1 MAETPLAETAE
12 RLLRL
17 LSLLT
22 VRRCWRADDLAERLR
37 VTPRTVRRD
46 VGRLRGLGY
55 QVRAVPGP
63 GGGYELGAGSA
74 LPPMML
80 DDEAAVAVAVG
91 LRIAAGEA
99 VAGTAEAAA
108 RAMAVIDR
116 VLPDRLRRR
125 AAALQSAI
133 VPLPAA
139 NPVDPDLLGLLAL
152 ACRDSERLR
161 FSYTGGD
168 GRTSKRHAVPFR
180 LVSTGRRWYLV
191 ARDLDRDDWRS
202 FRLDRIADP
211 RPTGVRSRPADPPD
225 AARFVAEGVSTR
237 GYPYQARV
245 LLRAPAQVVAELV
258 PPTVAVI
265 EATGDQECVIIT
277 GAYRLDMIAL
287 HLAGLGIPRPWRQTQ
302 DKRHGRP
309 RRGQS
314 MRSARRRC
322 SDAETQTIDP
332 NAILPPQ
339 VCYEEYPHGDEHLCG
354 NSHTWSGSPVGFNVS
369 VRSGAI

>member
-1 MAETPLAETAE
+1 MAETPLAGTAQ

-22 VRRCWRADDLAERLR
+22 VRRCWRADELAERLD

-74 LPPMML
+74 LPPMLL

-91 LRIAAGEA
+91 LRVAAGGA
-99 VAGTAEAAA
+99 VAGMAEAAV

-125 AAALQSAI
+125 AAALQSAV
-133 VPLPAA
+133 VPLPAGTP
-139 NPVDPDLLGLLAL
+139 PVDPDLLGLLAL
-152 ACRDSERLR
+152 ACRDSEQLR
-161 FSYTGGD
+161 FRYASGD
-168 GRTSKRHAVPFR
+168 GQISNRHAIPFR

-225 AARFVAEGVSTR
+225 PARFVAEGVSTL
-237 GYPYQARV
+237 GYPCQARIR
-245 LLRAPAQVVAELV
+245 LHAPAPVVAELV
-258 PPTVAVI
+258 PPTVGVI
-265 EATGDQECVIIT
+265 EATGEQECELLT

-287 HLAGLGIPRPWRQTQ
+287 HIASLGIPFTPLSPPELRMRCTELSKRLAEAAAGQDLASRRPGR
-302 DKRHGRP
+302 REGGPACASAGRGRASGRP
-309 RRGQS
+309 RRG
-314 MRSARRRC
+314 RA
-322 SDAETQTIDP
+322 
-332 NAILPPQ
+332 
-339 VCYEEYPHGDEHLCG
+339 
-354 NSHTWSGSPVGFNVS
+354 
-369 VRSGAI
+369 

>member
-1 MAETPLAETAE
+1 MAETSLAESAE

-22 VRRCWRADDLAERLR
+22 VRRSWRADDLAERLC

-74 LPPMML
+74 LPPMLL
-80 DDEAAVAVAVG
+80 DDEAAVAVALG
-91 LRIAAGEA
+91 LRLAAGGA
-99 VAGTAEAAA
+99 VAGTAEAAV

-125 AAALQSAI
+125 AAALQSAV
-133 VPLPAA
+133 VPLPSGKPA
-139 NPVDPDLLGLLAL
+139 DPDLLGLLAL

-161 FSYTGGD
+161 FSYTDGD
-168 GRTSKRHAVPFR
+168 GRTSNRHAVPFR

-202 FRLDRIADP
+202 FRLDRMTDP
-211 RPTGVRSRPADPPD
+211 RPTGVRTPPADPPD

-237 GYPYQARV
+237 GYPSQARV
-245 LLRAPAQVVAELV
+245 LLHAPAHVVAEHV
-258 PPTVAVI
+258 PPTVGVI
-265 EATGDQECVIIT
+265 EATGAQECVLVT
-277 GAYRLDMIAL
+277 GAHRLDLIAL
-287 HLAGLGIPRPWRQTQ
+287 HLADLGIPFTPQWPPELRTTCAELG
-302 DKRHGRP
+302 KRLTE
-309 RRGQS
+309 
-314 MRSARRRC
+314 AAAAA
-322 SDAETQTIDP
+322 SDT
-332 NAILPPQ
+332 
-339 VCYEEYPHGDEHLCG
+339 
-354 NSHTWSGSPVGFNVS
+354 VS
-369 VRSGAI
+369 T

>member
-22 VRRCWRADDLAERLR
+22 VRRCWRADELAERLG

-74 LPPMML
+74 LPPMLL

-91 LRIAAGEA
+91 LQVAAGGA
-99 VAGTAEAAA
+99 VAGMAEAAV

-125 AAALQSAI
+125 AAALQSAV
-133 VPLPAA
+133 VPLPAGTP
-139 NPVDPDLLGLLAL
+139 PVDPDLLGLLAL
-152 ACRDSERLR
+152 ACRDSEQLR
-161 FSYTGGD
+161 FRYTSGD
-168 GRTSKRHAVPFR
+168 GRTSRRHAVPFR

-202 FRLDRIADP
+202 FRLDRITDP
-211 RPTGVRSRPADPPD
+211 RTTGVRSRPADPPD
-225 AARFVAEGVSTR
+225 AARFVAEGVSTL
-237 GYPYQARV
+237 GYPRQARI
-245 LLRAPAQVVAELV
+245 LLHAPASAVAELV
-258 PPTVAVI
+258 PPTVGVI
-265 EATGDQECVIIT
+265 EATGEQECVLLT
-277 GAYRLDMIAL
+277 GAYQLDMIAL
-287 HLAGLGIPRPWRQTQ
+287 HMAGLGIPFTPLWPPELRMRCAELS
-302 DKRHGRP
+302 KRLAEAA
-309 RRGQS
+309 
-314 MRSARRRC
+314 SA
-322 SDAETQTIDP
+322 
-332 NAILPPQ
+332 
-339 VCYEEYPHGDEHLCG
+339 
-354 NSHTWSGSPVGFNVS
+354 SGSAAGEVS
-369 VRSGAI
+369 STP

>member
-1 MAETPLAETAE
+1 MVPMAETSLAETAE

-22 VRRCWRADDLAERLR
+22 VRRCWRADELAERLG

-55 QVRAVPGP
+55 QVGAVPGP

-74 LPPMML
+74 LPPMLL

-91 LRIAAGEA
+91 LRVAAGGS
-99 VAGTAEAAA
+99 VAGMAEAAV

-125 AAALQSAI
+125 AAALHSAV
-133 VPLPAA
+133 VPLPSGK
-139 NPVDPDLLGLLAL
+139 PVDPGLLGLLAL

-161 FSYTGGD
+161 FSYTNGD
-168 GRTSKRHAVPFR
+168 GLTSNRHAVPHR

-211 RPTGVRSRPADPPD
+211 APTGVRSRPADPPD

-237 GYPYQARV
+237 GYPCQARIR
-245 LLRAPAQVVAELV
+245 LHAPAEVVADLV
-258 PPTVAVI
+258 PPTVAVV
-265 EATGDQECVIIT
+265 EATGDRECVLVT
-277 GAYRLDMIAL
+277 GAYRLDVIAL
-287 HLAGLGIPRPWRQTQ
+287 HLAGLGIAFTPLWPPELR
-302 DKRHGRP
+302 D
-309 RRGQS
+309 
-314 MRSARRRC
+314 RC
-322 SDAETQTIDP
+322 AELAERLAEAAAGTR
-332 NAILPPQ
+332 
-339 VCYEEYPHGDEHLCG
+339 E
-354 NSHTWSGSPVGFNVS
+354 SPAQAPT
-369 VRSGAI
+369 GASSS

>member
-22 VRRCWRADDLAERLR
+22 VRRCWRADDLAERLG

-125 AAALQSAI
+125 AAALQSAV
-133 VPLPAA
+133 VPLAA
-139 NPVDPDLLGLLAL
+139 AEPVDPGLLGLLAL

-161 FSYTGGD
+161 FSYTDAD
-168 GRTSKRHAVPFR
+168 GNPSNRHAVPFR
-180 LVSTGRRWYLV
+180 LVCTGRRWYLV

-237 GYPYQARV
+237 PYPSQARV
-245 LLRAPAQVVAELV
+245 RLHAPAHVVAELV

-265 EATGDQECVIIT
+265 EPAGEHECVLVT
-277 GAYRLDMIAL
+277 GAFRLDIIAL
-287 HLAGLGIPRPWRQTQ
+287 HLADLGIPFTPLWPPELSERCAELS
-302 DKRHGRP
+302 KRLADAAAAASSLEGEAV
-309 RRGQS
+309 
-314 MRSARRRC
+314 SAAR
-322 SDAETQTIDP
+322 
-332 NAILPPQ
+332 
-339 VCYEEYPHGDEHLCG
+339 
-354 NSHTWSGSPVGFNVS
+354 
-369 VRSGAI
+369 